1 MVDHVGHVETRRAQ
15 DGHRM
20 MRLWFGG
27 FMTHEIAFAEMIP
40 DRLIQRSDRG
50 GETARVRD
58 HKQRVL
64 QRVRV
69 VTDAGPKLARAG
81 GIHGAGA
88 AARVLDAYRM
98 VTQQPLPDVVW
109 IPSFAQCLVP
119 DFT

>member
-1 MVDHVGHVETRRAQ
+1 MDHVVHVDIRRAQ

-20 MRLWFGG
+20 MRLRPDGLL
-27 FMTHEIAFAEMIP
+27 TREIAFAEMIP

-50 GETARVRD
+50 GETAGVRD

-69 VTDAGPKLARAG
+69 VTDAGPKLARGG
-81 GIHGAGA
+81 GIHGSGA
-88 AARVLDAYRM
+88 AARVFDAYRIVM
-98 VTQQPLPDVVW
+98 QQPVPDVVW